1 MDRRQGPAL
10 VGDAPLSG
18 CAQYVVYRT
27 RGQSLRI
34 VSLATAVRGAK
45 ECSSHGGGGG
55 GSSSSRPL
63 LSVPGNKKGVETRR
77 ESRPA

>member
-18 CAQYVVYRT
+18 CAQYVVYST

-45 ECSSHGGGGG
+45 ECSSYGGGG